1 MQIRS
6 ITRRTVGIV
15 LLAQIAFALALSSV
29 MVWHEWHGRMHAL
42 DVQIAGHTDS
52 LLGAIQDAEDP
63 EDNVVLDPQELRLP
77 PEDRYAVYSEAGR
90 LVGRSAEGSPL
101 AAQGPLGMSRAMV
114 DGRAYR
120 VLRRPGLRIIDR
132 TENNGVGL
140 RRPVMMVYATPM
152 RHVLHETIGG
162 VEFSLVS
169 LALVALVTAL
179 LTTWLLRSTLRPI
192 MDLALAA
199 HEVSP
204 HALQFTSPPSALAVQ
219 ELRPLALTLSSLI
232 DELREAFAKEQRF
245 VGDAAHELKTAVAVV
260 RSSVQVLMMRQRTA
274 EDYAVGLER
283 ILEDNDR
290 VEALVASMLELA
302 RFEQDE
308 TEDAPVLDLAEAA
321 RHACRTVQPMAEVKG
336 VRLQVESAAAT
347 MVRLHPA
354 RAEAVLTNL
363 LSNSIR
369 HSVPCGV
376 VTVAVQRQAA
386 GATLEVA
393 DGGDGIRAEALP
405 HVFERFYR
413 DDPSRSRSS
422 GGTGLGLAICRS
434 IVEAAG
440 GTIEIASTPGQGA
453 RVTCLFRN
461 C

>member
-1 MQIRS
+1 MQTKS
-6 ITRRTVGIV
+6 ITRRTVWIV

-42 DVQIAGHTDS
+42 DVQIAGHNDS

-63 EDNVVLDPQELRLP
+63 EDNIVLDPQELRLP
-77 PEDRYAVYSEAGR
+77 PEDRYAVYTEGGR
-90 LVGRSAEGSPL
+90 LVGRSGEGSVL
-101 AAQGPLGMSRAMV
+101 TAQGPLGKSTVRME
-114 DGRAYR
+114 GRSYR
-120 VLRRPGLRIIDR
+120 VLRRPALRIIDR
-132 TENNGVGL
+132 AENHGVGL

-152 RHVLHETIGG
+152 QHVLHGTIEG
-162 VEFSLVS
+162 VGFSLIAI
-169 LALVALVTAL
+169 ALVAVVTAL

-192 MDLALAA
+192 VDLALAA
-199 HEVSP
+199 EQVSAVTL
-204 HALQFTSPPSALAVQ
+204 HFAAPPSALAVQ

-260 RSSVQVLMMRQRTA
+260 RSSVQVLMMRQRSA
-274 EDYAVGLER
+274 DEYGLGLER

-302 RFEQDE
+302 RFDQA
-308 TEDAPVLDLAEAA
+308 DAERAPLLDLAEAA
-321 RHACRTVQPMAEVKG
+321 RAACRSMEPMAEVKG
-336 VRLQVESAAAT
+336 VRLQVEGSAGA

-369 HSVPCGV
+369 HSAPAGV
-376 VTVAVQRQAA
+376 VTVAVKSRADGAA
-386 GATLEVA
+386 LEVM
-393 DGGDGIRAEALP
+393 DCGDGIRAEALP

-413 DDPSRSRSS
+413 DDASRARST

-440 GTIEIASTPGQGA
+440 GSIAIASTPGEGA
-453 RVTCLFRN
+453 CVTCFFIN
-461 C
+461 P